1 MMANY
6 TDREVASSIA
16 WRALAPDGPKSFLW
30 ESFYR
35 GLLAAHLES
44 SGIPK
49 ILDLGAGIGW
59 LPHFAAE
66 NINISID
73 AYDPSAS
80 MCKIAR
86 DLSKGEQ
93 RFRVFNVFTPEMWG
107 CYSLVLA
114 NWVIPALHTLE
125 AVDEFL
131 IMAHRALCVGGSFV
145 VVVNHPDF
153 LHLPH
158 RHYVAAAAKEIK
170 DGEFHKTLLLDNGG
184 NRILSVD
191 DCYWS
196 TTTIIAAAEG
206 IGFEITARRDLY
218 DPKPWQRA
226 KNGELVPSYQ
236 VLELRTIEVN

>member
-1 MMANY
+1 MANY
-6 TDREVASSIA
+6 TSWTVASSIA
-16 WRALAPDGPKSFLW
+16 WRTLAPDGPKSFIW
-30 ESFYR
+30 QSFYR
-35 GLLAAHLES
+35 GLLAAHLERG
-44 SGIPK
+44 GIQK

-59 LPHFAAE
+59 LPHFAAKDL
-66 NINISID
+66 NVSID

-93 RFRVFNVFTPEMWG
+93 RFRVFNVLMPEMWG

-125 AVDEFL
+125 AVEEFL
-131 IMAHRALCVGGSFV
+131 MMARRALCVGGRSI

-158 RHYVAAAAKEIK
+158 RHYIAAVSKGIR
-170 DGEFHKTLLLDNGG
+170 DGEFHETLLLDNGG

-196 TTTIIAAAEG
+196 TTTIVAAAEG
-206 IGFEITARRDLY
+206 VGFEITAQRELY

-226 KNGELVPSYQ
+226 QSGELVPSYQ